1 MAVLLPPCSV
11 FVDRSVVLA
20 QAHGWRWRG
29 RERGRHGLRARPSCW
44 CARARGWRGTLPGGT
59 SRRSAERRVRHRVA
73 LQPDGGV
80 PALVQRAHG
89 DPRQADE
96 RPQLVVRP
104 VEDRRDAR
112 RRRPPRAARGEHAP
126 ARAALVRPPDA
137 REERLDAAPL
147 DQREEPL
154 LERAALHG
162 VHPEPVR
169 RRRLRDKVVNLAE
182 RLAVADVRDAEL
194 REQRAPVPEQQ
205 RQQVEDDG
213 AVLAAV
219 EAEAEL
225 LRAEIRVSVI

>member
-1 MAVLLPPCSV
+1 MSVAATDLELGRPVGALELGVGEALCREELPV
-11 FVDRSVVLA
+11 
-20 QAHGWRWRG
+20 
-29 RERGRHGLRARPSCW
+29 
-44 CARARGWRGTLPGGT
+44 
-59 SRRSAERRVRHRVA
+59 RSAEPRVRHRVA

-96 RPQLVVRP
+96 RPHLVVRP

-194 REQRAPVPEQQ
+194 REQRAPVPEEQ